1 MLTTRVLPPQEWHK
15 IVDAGIE
22 PFATHG
28 LPDPAHWRFVV
39 AEDEGQLV
47 GLDGLYET
55 IHNDPWWVHPAYRG
69 HPTMLRKL
77 WTETREVLHQFG
89 VGVVHVTI
97 GDPQVQE
104 IAERF
109 GFQPTPGKLYWMATD
124 GCLVTKE

>member
-1 MLTTRVLPPQEWHK
+1 
-15 IVDAGIE
+15 
-22 PFATHG
+22 
-28 LPDPAHWRFVV
+28 
-39 AEDEGQLV
+39 
-47 GLDGLYET
+47 
-55 IHNDPWWVHPAYRG
+55 
-69 HPTMLRKL
+69 MLRKL